1 MARHRGKLW
10 QADIRTADG
19 IRLRP
24 TFKTESAAMAW
35 EKAARAAVVEGRP
48 LPPANNTSRGTGSR
62 DLTLLGKLFDH
73 VSRTE
78 WATMKAATTL
88 IRNGQV
94 CMDHFG
100 RNKAV
105 ATITSADI
113 ADFRVTLAE
122 SGLAQ
127 PTINRKCSAL
137 SKMLN
142 VAWEAGALDAVPKF
156 RWTREEQTKF
166 RYMDDIE
173 ERAVL
178 AFHKAQGWDDLHDLT
193 ILLVDTG
200 ARCFSEML
208 PVRWD
213 AFGPHLASVT
223 FWHTKSGKPR
233 TVPLTKRAREIVKA
247 RRITHGPLNGP
258 FSGLNKNTMRSRWD
272 AMRATTGLADL
283 TPHTMRHTCCTR
295 LVLGGVDI
303 KRVMQWMGHDAIA
316 TTMRYMQVR
325 PTDLEDVL
333 RVLEGSGAGA
343 A

>member
-1 MARHRGKLW
+1 MARHRGNLW
-10 QADIRTADG
+10 QADIRTAEG
-19 IRLRP
+19 NRLRP
-24 TFKTESAAMAW
+24 TFKTESEATAW
-35 EKAARAAVVEGRP
+35 EEAARAAVLDGRP
-48 LPPANNTSRGTGSR
+48 LPPTKNTSRGTGSR
-62 DLTLLGKLFDH
+62 DLSLLGNLFDH
-73 VSRTE
+73 VARTE
-78 WATMKAATTL
+78 WSTMKAAVTL
-88 IRNGQV
+88 KRNGLV
-94 CMDHFG
+94 CVDHFG
-100 RNKAV
+100 RNKPIAD
-105 ATITSADI
+105 ITSADI

-142 VAWEAGALDAVPKF
+142 VAADAGALDAVPKF

-166 RYMDDIE
+166 RYMDDNE

-208 PVRWD
+208 PIRWD
-213 AFGPHLASVT
+213 AFGPRYSSIT
-223 FWHTKSGKPR
+223 FWHTKTGKPR
-233 TVPLTKRAREIVKA
+233 TVPLTKRARDIVKE
-247 RRITHGPLNGP
+247 RHRTHSTLTGP
-258 FSGLNKNTMRSRWD
+258 FSGINKNTFRHRWD
-272 AMRATTGLADL
+272 DMRAFTGLHDL

-333 RVLEGSGAGA
+333 RVLEGRGAWA